1 MSRETKNVITE
12 IFGKNLFSNEN
23 MKKYLPKE
31 AYEELQEVIEHDKPL
46 NIELANVVAV
56 ALKDWALSN
65 GVTHYTHWFQPLTG
79 ETAEKHEAFISID
92 KEGNSTLEFTG
103 KNLSKGETDASSFP
117 TGGIRATFEAR
128 GYTLW
133 DCSSPAFIKG
143 NGGSANPILYIPTAF
158 CSYNGEALDKKT
170 PLLRSMEA
178 LNRACLKLL
187 PLLGVDAKRVHSYV
201 GAEQEYFLVPTD
213 KYQKRYDLKYCGRTL
228 FGVMPPKSQEAFNQY
243 YGNIRKRVSDFMSG
257 LNKELWE
264 LGITAKTQH
273 NEVAPSQHELVP
285 IFSKVNIAT
294 DQNQLIMESMKKVAN
309 ENGLTCLLHEKPFA
323 HMNGS
328 GKHNNWSINTD
339 TGINLFKPGKTPLE
353 NLPFLLM
360 IIAVISAVDEYAD
373 LVRMSAANVGNERRL
388 GGSEAPP
395 SIISIFIGDDLES
408 ILNAIEEGQTVASV
422 EKKYINTGVN
432 YLAELSKDNSD
443 RNRTSP
449 FAFTGNKFEFRMVGS
464 SATLA
469 NPNTTLNTITAE
481 YVEKIAIELKE
492 NLDKGIDLKKAV
504 YTIVKKYY
512 KEHKRIIFKGNN
524 YSTEWAKEAKKR
536 GLPII
541 NSCVEAY
548 DVLLKEK
555 NIALFEKHKVMNRKE
570 LSSRREI
577 YLENY
582 ANTILLEAKTMVF
595 IINNQILPAVYSYIG
610 ELSKDV
616 SRIREAIGV
625 VNINMVNQIKQI
637 NTLSFDVTNLSDTFE
652 KNIETIMKE
661 KNLHS
666 KAAKCRKILVK
677 GMDDLR
683 DLVDSIEKEMP
694 VNKWPIPTYADL
706 LYCED

>member
-1 MSRETKNVITE
+1 MSTGTKNIITE
-12 IFGKNLFSNEN
+12 IFGKNLFSREN
-23 MKKYLPKE
+23 MKKYLSKE
-31 AYEELQEVIEHDKPL
+31 AYEELQEVIEHNKPL
-46 NIELANVVAV
+46 NLELANVVAV
-56 ALKDWALSN
+56 ALKDWALNN

-133 DCSSPAFIKG
+133 DCSSPAFIKS
-143 NGGSANPILYIPTAF
+143 NGGNANPILYIPTAF

-187 PLLGVDAKRVHSYV
+187 PLLNVKAQRVNSYV

-213 KYQKRYDLKYCGRTL
+213 KFQKRYDLKYCGRTL
-228 FGVMPPKSQEAFNQY
+228 FGNMPPKTQDAFNQY
-243 YGNIRKRVSDFMSG
+243 YGNIRKRVSDFMTG

-309 ENGLTCLLHEKPFA
+309 ANGLTCLLHEKPFA
-323 HMNGS
+323 NINGS

-339 TGINLFKPGKTPLE
+339 TGVNLFKPGKTPLE

-360 IIAVISAVDEYAD
+360 ITAVISAVDEYAD

-388 GGSEAPP
+388 GGDEAPP

-408 ILNAIEEGQTVASV
+408 ILNAIEEGQTIASV

-449 FAFTGNKFEFRMVGS
+449 FAFTGNKFEFRMVGA

-481 YVEKIAIELKE
+481 YVEKIADELKTY
-492 NLDKGIDLKKAV
+492 LDAGADLKKSV
-504 YTIVKKYY
+504 YAIVKKYY

-524 YSTEWAKEAKKR
+524 YSKDWVKEAKKR

-541 NSCVEAY
+541 TNCVDAY

-555 NIALFEKHKVMNRKE
+555 NVELFKKHKVMSQKE
-570 LSSRREI
+570 LSSRNEI

-582 ANTILLEAKTMVF
+582 SNTILLESKTMVF
-595 IINNQILPAVYSYIG
+595 MVNNQILPAVYSYLG
-610 ELSKDV
+610 EIAQDV
-616 SRIREAIGV
+616 ENIKEVTGL
-625 VNINMVNQIKQI
+625 VNDNMVNQIKKI
-637 NTLSFDVTNLSDTFE
+637 NTLSFEAKNMNDNLEVHINMILKE
-652 KNIETIMKE
+652 KNIHT
-661 KNLHS
+661 
-666 KAAKCRKILVK
+666 KAVKSRDQLVK
-677 GMDDLR
+677 LMNELR
-683 DLVDSIEKEMP
+683 DVVDKIEKEMP
-694 VNKWPIPTYADL
+694 SNKWPIPTYADL